1 MWVRFQSWEDPL
13 EEDMATHSSIPIRE
27 SHGQRSLACY
37 SPQGHKESDMTE
49 VTQHALEQV
58 SRKLQPFFLGILSV
72 QGHVCPSFEF
82 VCHSGLSTLHNPA
95 RPPYTTNIFEIGHS
109 YSHKPS
115 CIADR
120 FHWQDMLQAK
130 LWSLF
135 QFPKK
140 TLGGKKRTLRAL
152 FIVNNMKSVCSS
164 VAGN

>member
-27 SHGQRSLACY
+27 SHGQRSLAGY

-58 SRKLQPFFLGILSV
+58 SRKLYPFFLGILSV

-95 RPPYTTNIFEIGHS
+95 RLPYTTNIFEIGHS

-115 CIADR
+115 CLADR

-140 TLGGKKRTLRAL
+140 NFRWKEKNSEST
-152 FIVNNMKSVCSS
+152 IYC
-164 VAGN
+164 